1 MGNRHEQKSINNN
14 PLVNRII
21 FLLASLVRIIYVA
34 ITPISARQH
43 DEGYYTSLLDASVN
57 PGHIGYIEYLVKF
70 RHLPDFNPFDA
81 QSYYHPP
88 LYHFIGAAIVDSAH
102 RMGLSDATA
111 FKLVQWVTCIFSILT
126 LIVVL
131 KILRYFC
138 SEERIIAVPY
148 ALIAL
153 HPGCIYMAGF
163 INNDMLTTL
172 FVCLSMYYCLK
183 WIRDNKPF
191 DLYMTSLSVGL
202 GMFAKPNTVVIA
214 IPIGFCMLTRLLRG
228 NTASKIRRI
237 KEYAIFAIIS
247 LPLGL
252 WWHIRNYIRFHVTP
266 GVPSADAVDLKY
278 IAQYS
283 LFERL
288 VLPSE
293 LHLHYPFHSYKG
305 SYSCNTWLIAFKTSV
320 FAECWP
326 DIDGALLTIPRITLV
341 FAFILGLSLAVLS
354 VYVPIVMIRRGQ
366 IEVGTFLL
374 IGYISTIITFIMF
387 VLKYP
392 YTCSADFRY
401 IPTTVLYG
409 GISVGLLLKSLPG
422 KRERLTLS
430 IPLIVFAVL
439 ALFTMFFIISR
450 C

>member
-138 SEERIIAVPY
+138 
-148 ALIAL
+148 
-153 HPGCIYMAGF
+153 
-163 INNDMLTTL
+163 
-172 FVCLSMYYCLK
+172 
-183 WIRDNKPF
+183 
-191 DLYMTSLSVGL
+191 
-202 GMFAKPNTVVIA
+202 
-214 IPIGFCMLTRLLRG
+214 MLTRLLRG

-237 KEYAIFAIIS
+237 KEYTIFAIIS

-252 WWHIRNYIRFHVTP
+252 WWHIRNYIRFYVTP

-288 VLPSE
+288 WSSL
-293 LHLHYPFHSYKG
+293 
-305 SYSCNTWLIAFKTSV
+305 SYSV
-320 FAECWP
+320 FHLQFCQ
-326 DIDGALLTIPRITLV
+326 
-341 FAFILGLSLAVLS
+341 
-354 VYVPIVMIRRGQ
+354 Y
-366 IEVGTFLL
+366 
-374 IGYISTIITFIMF
+374 MF
-387 VLKYP
+387 P
-392 YTCSADFRY
+392 
-401 IPTTVLYG
+401 
-409 GISVGLLLKSLPG
+409 
-422 KRERLTLS
+422 
-430 IPLIVFAVL
+430 
-439 ALFTMFFIISR
+439 
-450 C
+450 